1 MLIATIKDGK
11 TFTWNAGAASPLQTR
26 ATIMTNAPTASRL
39 TIVSDR
45 DRHVVHFGTETTI
58 SDSTTQ
64 DPMFIRF
71 SNQEDFNTYLPTSTN
86 TAGTFRLDTGNKIVA
101 AVSGLSLIHI

>member
-1 MLIATIKDGK
+1 
-11 TFTWNAGAASPLQTR
+11 
-26 ATIMTNAPTASRL
+26 MTGAPTASRL

-58 SDSTTQ
+58 GDTTTQ

-71 SNQEDFNTYLPTSTN
+71 SDQENYNVYQPTSVILQELLDLIQET
-86 TAGTFRLDTGNKIVA
+86 RL
-101 AVSGLSLIHI
+101 

>member
-1 MLIATIKDGK
+1 
-11 TFTWNAGAASPLQTR
+11 
-26 ATIMTNAPTASRL
+26 MTGAPTASIL

-58 SDSTTQ
+58 GDPTSQ

-71 SNQEDFNTYLPTSTN
+71 SDQEDYEVYEPTSVPIPQEL
-86 TAGTFRLDTGNKIVA
+86 LD
-101 AVSGLSLIHI
+101 